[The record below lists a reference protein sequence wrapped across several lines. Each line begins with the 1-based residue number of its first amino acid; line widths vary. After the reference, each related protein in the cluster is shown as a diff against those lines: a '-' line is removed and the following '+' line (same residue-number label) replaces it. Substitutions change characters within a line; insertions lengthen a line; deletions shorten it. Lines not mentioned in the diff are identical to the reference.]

1 MGALAGDA
9 LNTSN
14 YNTIVGYGALSS
26 DTKGERSTAVGQ
38 EALASQNFTSFTVTG
53 NTALGFQAGRL
64 ITTGQNNTL
73 VGAETGDQI
82 TTGASN
88 TAVGTSALGANTT
101 GALNTAVGKDALL
114 ANTTGEN
121 NTAIGAIS
129 LDANTTG
136 IQNTAVGINALGA
149 NTTASNNTAVGTN
162 ALLANTTGGTNT
174 AVGQGALG
182 ANTTG
187 QANVAVGQHALQG
200 NATSGGNT
208 CIGREAGYYVTGGG
222 NVVIGSANDGATS
235 YIPAYNITSQ
245 SNYISMGS
253 SAVTNAYVK
262 VAWTVTSDARDK
274 NNFAEVPHGLS
285 FVNKL
290 APYSYEFKYK
300 RTEDET
306 DGIVRYGFKA
316 QDILALEGD
325 NPVIIDNQDP
335 DSLRYRETALIPVLT
350 KAIQELSAQ
359 VDALTARIETLEG

>member
-1 MGALAGDA
+1 MGVNALDKNTTAHGNTGIAAGALAA
-9 LNTSN
+9 N
-14 YNTIVGYGALSS
+14 
-26 DTKGERSTAVGQ
+26 
-38 EALASQNFTSFTVTG
+38 
-53 NTALGFQAGRL
+53 
-64 ITTGQNNTL
+64 
-73 VGAETGDQI
+73 

-88 TAVGTSALGANTT
+88 TAVGQNALTANTT
-101 GALNTAVGKDALL
+101 GAINTAVGHSAL
-114 ANTTGEN
+114 
-121 NTAIGAIS
+121 
-129 LDANTTG
+129 
-136 IQNTAVGINALGA
+136 V
-149 NTTASNNTAVGTN
+149 
-162 ALLANTTGGTNT
+162 
-174 AVGQGALG
+174 

-187 QANVAVGQHALQG
+187 QANVAVGQNALQA
-200 NATSGGNT
+200 NTTSGGNT